1 MGLSVN
7 INSLSALNPV
17 KLTYRHAS
25 DEKLA
30 SEIILG
36 SNGIVYYKHAIFE
49 NFKDASLSR
58 KNCLVL
64 TDVKDLNDVFET
76 QAYNIEFGTIAGCI
90 FLKNSAGKY
99 LTTLDNQI
107 YVGGTGQKLFLNV
120 IPSADGSVYLKFNKT
135 SFVEFDDSY
144 PYPLRISDETIVDE
158 QLYTRKFYIDY
169 VNGKASFKVKTNE
182 GFRFVSFG
190 VDKVVRAVG
199 LELNDTVVNQ
209 YHLNVE
215 FITESSV
222 PYNTDSKMK
231 QVQYFNEFESTDTR
245 KTLEVKSQSDKH
257 TNLLVT
263 CATTQINL
271 SAAEA
276 FVNIAPTK
284 TNFTSFGTYN
294 T

>member
-17 KLTYRHAS
+17 KLTYRHVS

-30 SEIILG
+30 SEVVLG
-36 SNGIVYYKHAIFE
+36 SNGISYYKHSVFE

-64 TDVKDLNDVFET
+64 TDVKDLNDIFENESS
-76 QAYNIEFGTIAGCI
+76 NIEFGTIAGCI
-90 FLKNSAGKY
+90 FLKTSDGRY
-99 LTTLDNQI
+99 LTTLNNQI
-107 YVGGTGQKLFLNV
+107 YVGGVGQKLFLNV
-120 IPSADGSVYLKFNKT
+120 IPLEDGSVYLKFNKT
-135 SFVEFDDSY
+135 SFVEFVDSY
-144 PYPLRISDETIVDE
+144 PYPLRISNETVVDE

-169 VNGKASFKVKTNE
+169 TNGKASFKVKTNE

-190 VDKVVRAVG
+190 IDKVVRAVG
-199 LELNDTVVNQ
+199 LELNDTIVNQ
-209 YHLNVE
+209 YYLNVE
-215 FITESSV
+215 FVTDSSV
-222 PYNTDSKMK
+222 QYNVDSKMK

-245 KTLEVKSQSDKH
+245 RTLEVKSQSNKD
-257 TNLLVT
+257 TNLLIT

-271 SAAEA
+271 SSSEA
-276 FVNIAPTK
+276 FINIAPTK
-284 TNFTSFGTYN
+284 TNFTSFGTFN